1 VRPELLAKIPHLATT
16 ISPLSMPASARTL
29 WPAHKASSSM
39 DRQIGAYSVGLT
51 IPGKLNCTFK
61 KKKKSLRNGQRVE
74 NVFFLSFANFVLNEF
89 VYQERQE
96 EKKRKLN
103 NPIELFLLRVQ

>member
-1 VRPELLAKIPHLATT
+1 MAKIPHLATT
-16 ISPLSMPASARTL
+16 ISPLSMPVSARTL

-61 KKKKSLRNGQRVE
+61 KKKKSLRNGQRGE
-74 NVFFLSFANFVLNEF
+74 NVFFFLSFANFVLNEF

-96 EKKRKLN
+96 EKRRKEN
-103 NPIELFLLRVQ
+103 